1 MTIDAHALP
10 LHPSFV
16 NYGESATMFAMSP
29 ASASVPNHLAAWTNP
44 APEPDSRD
52 TELFSGVGH
61 SMRHLAAMVRR
72 VAAMSSTVLLSGET
86 GTGKTRMARLIHDLS
101 PRRGQPFLVVN
112 CGALS
117 ASLIESEMFGHI
129 KGAFTGADRDRVGKF
144 ADAGGGTLFLD
155 EIDSLPPS
163 LQAKLLRA
171 VEDRVFEA
179 VGSNKTM
186 EMQARLIVASNRDLA
201 REVARGHFR
210 DDLYYRLNVVG
221 FTLPPLR
228 ERPEVIAGL
237 ANRFLEQFADQCGR
251 RLRGF
256 SAAAMYCLET
266 HSWPGNIRE
275 LRNVIERAV
284 VLGAG
289 DLVGTEDLPAS
300 TRGDRPP
307 EIETRV
313 NPLFEQTSAPTNQTL
328 VATREEAEQERILEA
343 LAKNGNNRRRA
354 SRDLGISRMTLYK
367 KMHKYGLMGNAT
379 D

>member
-1 MTIDAHALP
+1 MHVSSLP
-10 LHPSFV
+10 
-16 NYGESATMFAMSP
+16 ATGLP
-29 ASASVPNHLAAWTNP
+29 PHLAAWTNP
-44 APEPDSRD
+44 APLAETDRCD
-52 TELFSGVGH
+52 EELLSGGGH
-61 SMRHLAAMVRR
+61 SMDLLAEMVRR
-72 VAAMSSTVLLSGET
+72 VAAMSSTILLSGET
-86 GTGKTRMARLIHDLS
+86 GTGKTRMARLIHELS
-101 PRRGQPFLVVN
+101 PRRSQPFLVVN

-117 ASLIESEMFGHI
+117 ASLIESEMFGHV

-144 ADAGGGTLFLD
+144 AEVGYGTLFLD
-155 EIDSLPPS
+155 EIDSLPPD

-237 ANRFLEQFADQCGR
+237 ASRFLEQFAAECGR

-256 SAAAMYCLET
+256 SPAAMFCLET

-289 DLVGTEDLPAS
+289 DQIGTEDLPAS

-307 EIETRV
+307 EIESRV
-313 NPLFEQTSAPTNQTL
+313 NPLFEQVSAPTNQTL
-328 VATREEAEQERILEA
+328 VAIREVAEHERILEA
-343 LAKNGNNRRRA
+343 LAKNSNNRRRA
-354 SRDLGISRMTLYK
+354 SCDLGISRMTLYK
-367 KMHKYGLMGNAT
+367 KMHKYGLMGNTT

>member
-1 MTIDAHALP
+1 MTIDAHALS

-16 NYGESATMFAMSP
+16 SYGESATMFAMSP
-29 ASASVPNHLAAWTNP
+29 ASASVPNHLATWANP
-44 APEPDSRD
+44 APEPDPRD

-61 SMRHLAAMVRR
+61 SMRHLASMVRR

-171 VEDRVFEA
+171 VEDKVFEA

-186 EMQARLIVASNRDLA
+186 EVRARLIVASNRDLA
-201 REVARGHFR
+201 QEVACDRFRG
-210 DDLYYRLNVVG
+210 DLYYRLNVVG

-237 ANRFLEQFADQCGR
+237 ANRFLEQFAAQCNR

-256 SAAAMYCLET
+256 SAGAMFCLES
-266 HSWPGNIRE
+266 HSWPGNVRE

-284 VLGAG
+284 VLGG
-289 DLVGTEDLPAS
+289 GEQIGTEDLPAAI
-300 TRGDRPP
+300 RGDRAVVVESRINSLP
-307 EIETRV
+307 
-313 NPLFEQTSAPTNQTL
+313 NPLPAPAGQSL
-328 VATREEAEQERILEA
+328 VAIREGAEQERILQA
-343 LAKNGNNRRRA
+343 LAKHGNNRVRTA
-354 SRDLGISRMTLYK
+354 RDLGVSRMTLYK
-367 KMHKYGLMGNAT
+367 RLHKYGLMGNVNE
-379 D
+379 

>member
-1 MTIDAHALP
+1 MHISSPPATSLP
-10 LHPSFV
+10 P
-16 NYGESATMFAMSP
+16 
-29 ASASVPNHLAAWTNP
+29 HLAAWTNP
-44 APEPDSRD
+44 APLAETDRREA
-52 TELFSGVGH
+52 ELLSGGGH
-61 SMRHLAAMVRR
+61 SMDLLAEMVRR
-72 VAAMSSTVLLSGET
+72 VAAMSSTILLSGET
-86 GTGKTRMARLIHDLS
+86 GTGKTRMARLIHELS

-117 ASLIESEMFGHI
+117 ASLIESEMFGHV

-144 ADAGGGTLFLD
+144 AEVGFGTLFLD
-155 EIDSLPPS
+155 EIDSLPPA

-237 ANRFLEQFADQCGR
+237 ASRFLEQYAAQCNR

-256 SAAAMYCLET
+256 SAAAMFCLES

-284 VLGAG
+284 VLGVG
-289 DLVGTEDLPAS
+289 DQVGTDDLPAS
-300 TRGDRPP
+300 ARGDRPP
-307 EIETRV
+307 EIDARV
-313 NPLFEQTSAPTNQTL
+313 NPLFEQASAPTNQTL

-343 LAKNGNNRRRA
+343 LAKNSNNRRRA